1 MYNTTEPWYTT
12 DNMFILFDY
21 VHFIK
26 NVQKNWIT
34 KTFQELDFHAD
45 GEKKTAK
52 WADIKSL
59 HNPEAD

>member
-34 KTFQELDFHAD
+34 KTF
-45 GEKKTAK
+45 
-52 WADIKSL
+52 
-59 HNPEAD
+59 